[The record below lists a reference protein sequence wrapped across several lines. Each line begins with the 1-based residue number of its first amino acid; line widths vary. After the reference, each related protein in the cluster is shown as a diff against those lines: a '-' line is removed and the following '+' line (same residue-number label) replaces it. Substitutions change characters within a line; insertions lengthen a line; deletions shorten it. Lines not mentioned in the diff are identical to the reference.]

1 MTGKYTLINSLPQGS
16 EAAKAIAQR
25 HGNRPDALLEILH
38 DLQHEVG
45 SVPEAT
51 LPVIAKA
58 LNLSR
63 AEVHGVVT
71 FYHDFR
77 RTPAGRHVIKV
88 CRAEACQSMR
98 GNELAAAAQKSLKV
112 KFGET
117 TSGGAITL
125 EAVYCLGNC
134 ALAPAI
140 MVMLFASVLTYPHSA
155 RAAGCANNPAVTKRI
170 IRTIV
175 NVFLLD
181 IRDLFENSPNG
192 RAWGFILSVI

>member
-1 MTGKYTLINSLPQGS
+1 MSGKTTLLDLSPR
-16 EAAKAIAQR
+16 EATAAREIALR

-38 DLQHEVG
+38 DVQEHLG
-45 SVPEAT
+45 FVPEAA
-51 LPVIAKA
+51 LPALAKA

-77 RTPAGRHVIKV
+77 REPAGRHVIKV

-98 GNELAAAAQKSLKV
+98 GNELAAMIERYLQV
-112 KFGET
+112 KMGQT
-117 TSGGAITL
+117 TADGAITV

-140 MVMLFASVLTYPHSA
+140 MVDDKLVGRVDPAKFEKIVAEC
-155 RAAGCANNPAVTKRI
+155 RA
-170 IRTIV
+170 
-175 NVFLLD
+175 
-181 IRDLFENSPNG
+181 
-192 RAWGFILSVI
+192 